1 MLKENLAI
9 YVPEFNFNDVVAKM
23 RKPSNAKHKK
33 ALKKV
38 VERFKSFDVVVM

>member
-1 MLKENLAI
+1 MRLRRQYKLKENLAI

-33 ALKKV
+33 ALKKGSRKV
-38 VERFKSFDVVVM
+38 